1 MREDQVVQRPVRL
14 THSLTHSVLT
24 HSLTHLGE
32 TEYAPS
38 PNSSQSLASSLS
50 SSPSKDSVSM
60 KEKVLSRAFQ
70 DIIHWPIQSCR
81 YVFLSEVMKTELGNI
96 LDHFR
101 QLNIDILSPYRSKH
115 DPLACI
121 LVSSDQ
127 MESVKLA
134 SVFIKGAALTHSPTH
149 SLTYS
154 LTRSIAHSLTH
165 SLTLTQTISNVS

>member
-1 MREDQVVQRPVRL
+1 
-14 THSLTHSVLT
+14 
-24 HSLTHLGE
+24 
-32 TEYAPS
+32 
-38 PNSSQSLASSLS
+38 
-50 SSPSKDSVSM
+50 M

-149 SLTYS
+149 SFTYS
-154 LTRSIAHSLTH
+154 LTHSYSLTHLLTHSLNRSLTH
-165 SLTLTQTISNVS
+165 SLSLRLFPTYLEVDAIHCAGDI